1 MQRIF
6 GRQDEQSMIQTSDL
20 YEKLCEYNQSDYY
33 GFHMPGHKR
42 NTDIAGIDL
51 PYGIDIT
58 EIDGFDDLHHADG
71 ILREA
76 QERAARVYGA
86 DETRFLVNGSTVGIL
101 SAILGSTGKGDR
113 ILVARHCHKS
123 VYHAICLN
131 ELRPCYLYPEFQE
144 EIHLNTEIS
153 VSAVK
158 TALMEY
164 SDIRA
169 VVIVSPTYD
178 GVISDVEQIAEVVHE
193 KGIPLIV
200 DEAHGAHLGFH
211 PYFPGNALSKG
222 ADVVI
227 HSVHK
232 TLPSLTQTALL
243 HVRGELADRRRIFRY
258 LDMLQSSSPSY
269 VLMAGIDHCIRM
281 LEERREELFAPYAE
295 RLARLREDL
304 KALKCL
310 ELLETRQYDRSKLVI
325 STGVTGMTG
334 KELYRI
340 LLDEY
345 HLQMEMAAGTYVI
358 AMTSVADTEEGFE
371 RLRRALFEIDE
382 RIDMH
387 RGCEEAS
394 GNCAGDLPKAQAVNA
409 IVAEENVLDTDI
421 LNRLPRNKQVMPIAE
436 GLVIADERARSHAS
450 VRVNWQQSEGMIAA
464 EYAYLYPPGSPLIVP
479 GERISS
485 EAVRLIER
493 YDAAGFSIE
502 GPERDGQIEVIE
514 SMHGRR

>member
-1 MQRIF
+1 M
-6 GRQDEQSMIQTSDL
+6 MQTSNL
-20 YEKLCEYNQSDYY
+20 YEKLFEYNQSDYY

-42 NTDIAGIDL
+42 NAGIAGVSL

-71 ILREA
+71 ILKEA
-76 QERAARVYGA
+76 QERAAKVYGA

-101 SAILGSTGKGDR
+101 SAILGSVDKGDR

-123 VYHAICLN
+123 VYHAVELN
-131 ELRPCYLYPEFQE
+131 ELRPCYLYPEFE
-144 EIHLNTEIS
+144 EDMHLNMEIS

-164 SDIRA
+164 PDIRA

-178 GVISDVEQIAEVVHE
+178 GVISDIASIAEIVHE
-193 KGIPLIV
+193 KGIVLIV

-243 HVRGELADRRRIFRY
+243 HVRGERADRERIFRY

-269 VLMAGIDHCIRM
+269 VLMASIEQCIRM
-281 LEERREELFAPYAE
+281 LEERLDELFVPYAE
-295 RLARLREDL
+295 RLAVLRDDL
-304 KALKCL
+304 KSMKCL
-310 ELLETRQYDRSKLVI
+310 KLLESGQYDRSKLVI
-325 STGVTGMTG
+325 STGRTGLTG
-334 KELYRI
+334 RELYEI

-371 RLRRALFEIDE
+371 RLRKALFEIDARLSSKGRSE
-382 RIDMH
+382 R
-387 RGCEEAS
+387 
-394 GNCAGDLPKAQAVNA
+394 KAA
-409 IVAEENVLDTDI
+409 DTDL
-421 LNRLPRNKQVMPIAE
+421 LNRIPVNEQMMTPSEARKA
-436 GLVIADERARSHAS
+436 ADERSRSHAP
-450 VRVNWQQSEGMIAA
+450 VRVKWQQSEGMIAA
-464 EYAYLYPPGSPLIVP
+464 EYAYLYPPGSPLVVP
-479 GERISS
+479 GERIS
-485 EAVRLIER
+485 EELIRLIGA
-493 YDAAGFSIE
+493 YQAAGFSIE
-502 GPERDGQIEVIE
+502 GPKCDGQIEVIE
-514 SMHGRR
+514 SAHRR